1 MPRPTLP
8 TYTLYYLPDGLYIL
22 RHGIFGKKYLHVFFF
37 SPSTRDRVC
46 RLLCRK
52 NCFAPVLCRAR
63 GEIKEYLFKKNKT
76 NTSRVCVRLRRQVTF
91 QALASCYT
99 MGPTQTRMS
108 RFFNSFILTF
118 LYSIISTI
126 VFFRRQSAEIGAGR
140 RGSYGNIT
148 NTSGPVGTRPS
159 PNNNMD
165 APSAG
170 PSGTMHNHVYPVKQ
184 SNFVFKRRRNGRTTA
199 STASAS
205 STAATDA
212 QQQRAVHQNQFRG
225 AIT

>member
-1 MPRPTLP
+1 M
-8 TYTLYYLPDGLYIL
+8 
-22 RHGIFGKKYLHVFFF
+22 
-37 SPSTRDRVC
+37 
-46 RLLCRK
+46 
-52 NCFAPVLCRAR
+52 
-63 GEIKEYLFKKNKT
+63 
-76 NTSRVCVRLRRQVTF
+76 CVRLRRQVTF

-140 RGSYGNIT
+140 RGSNGNIT

-184 SNFVFKRRRNGRTTA
+184 SNFCFQKTEEWPDHRLHRLRLLHRRHRCPATTRRP
-199 STASAS
+199 SESI
-205 STAATDA
+205 
-212 QQQRAVHQNQFRG
+212 QRCDYLI
-225 AIT
+225 ITNCTEF